1 MAKAGKRSGGAKK
14 ASVRPARPAKRAGK
28 AAKKPAANRT
38 AASNAKASA
47 ARAKPRSGASL
58 AKAAPAAAASR
69 AHKPRQQPETLRCKP
84 LSVAFTADDLEKS
97 MKFWV
102 DGVGFHVKD
111 RWERDGKLLG
121 VELIAGACE
130 VGISQDD
137 WAKGRNRTKGVGIS
151 LYAETTQ
158 SVDALAERLRSR
170 NVEFQGPE
178 TNPWGWRQVVLTDPD
193 GFRLTVY
200 EPKKG

>member
-1 MAKAGKRSGGAKK
+1 MAKK
-14 ASVRPARPAKRAGK
+14 AAKKSRGTKSRPARPAKSASRTGK
-28 AAKKPAANRT
+28 ASTKAKPTKRAAKPSKRPAARV
-38 AASNAKASA
+38 KAT
-47 ARAKPRSGASL
+47 
-58 AKAAPAAAASR
+58 PAAAAR

-97 MKFWV
+97 IEFWV

-130 VGISQDD
+130 IGLSQDD
-137 WAKGRNRTKGVGIS
+137 WAKGRDRKKGVGIS
-151 LYAETTQ
+151 LYAQTTQ
-158 SVDALAERLRSR
+158 GVDALAERLRSR
-170 NVEFQGPE
+170 NVDFQGPE
-178 TNPWGWRQVVLTDPD
+178 TNPWGWRQLVLTDPD

-200 EPKKG
+200 EEKKG